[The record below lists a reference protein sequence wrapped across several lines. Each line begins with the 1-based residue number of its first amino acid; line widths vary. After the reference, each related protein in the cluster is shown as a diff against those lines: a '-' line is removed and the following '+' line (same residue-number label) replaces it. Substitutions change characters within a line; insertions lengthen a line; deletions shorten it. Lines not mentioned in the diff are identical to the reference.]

1 MLALIILNSWVL
13 LSLWRSVLTEK
24 YDRSIS
30 LRLHTSLQE
39 VQALVQRIQ
48 GQQPIIQ
55 TEASQ
60 LRCGNRT
67 EIERIFQMIEAQI
80 VRQGSNP
87 MMQHEQLTDSTQ
99 GSPSAAWRMSVPHF
113 PNTDVREKSENLA
126 PLMRFTTAYQKAY
139 AIDCRCSCHRRH
151 RLKSPDLFTRLLGSM
166 FPGYANL
173 PVFSPRCD
181 TVDCKHQP
189 YSTLWV
195 DYYFPAWFL
204 KWKMHISVSY
214 KSGPDQFLRL
224 SRIVAPK
231 SDIIKFAVKGDV
243 QRMKL
248 LLQDGQGSPFDT
260 D

>member
-1 MLALIILNSWVL
+1 MLALIVLSSWVL

-113 PNTDVREKSENLA
+113 PNTDNREKSENLA
-126 PLMRFTTAYQKAY
+126 PLMKFTTAY
-139 AIDCRCSCHRRH
+139 HRRH

-166 FPGYANL
+166 FLGYANL
-173 PVFSPRCD
+173 PFFSPRCD

-195 DYYFPAWFL
+195 D
-204 KWKMHISVSY
+204 
-214 KSGPDQFLRL
+214 
-224 SRIVAPK
+224 
-231 SDIIKFAVKGDV
+231 
-243 QRMKL
+243 
-248 LLQDGQGSPFDT
+248 
-260 D
+260 